1 MISVIEKRPGRA
13 AAIVLLLLLLA
24 FAGRVGAQLIQ
35 LAAPTDL
42 LPPFSSWQSGALPYS
57 VLLASQSVI
66 IGVSLFVIARLWN
79 GSLRRRPRLG
89 LACLAFG
96 AIYFAFMLF
105 RLIAGLTFLAG
116 APFFGAI
123 LPAIFHLVLATM
135 LLITGRQL
143 RRARDT

>member
-1 MISVIEKRPGRA
+1 MAVVIEKLASRNA
-13 AAIVLLLLLLA
+13 AVVLLILLLA
-24 FAGRVGAQLIQ
+24 FIGRVAAQLFQ
-35 LAAPTDL
+35 FLAPTDL
-42 LPPFSSWQSGALPYS
+42 LPPFSDWQSGALPYEI
-57 VLLASQSVI
+57 LLASQVLI
-66 IGVSLFVIARLWN
+66 IGVSAWLIARLWV
-79 GSLRRRPRLG
+79 GALRRRPKLG
-89 LACLAFG
+89 VVCLVLG

-135 LLITGRQL
+135 LLIVGHQL